1 MQAVERREAGNDGR
15 CETKQVKI
23 PLMRQR
29 QENQD
34 SKVILGYRV
43 NSRTTY
49 AASETKTKSV
59 IKISKGP

>member
-1 MQAVERREAGNDGR
+1 MQAVERREAGNGR
-15 CETKQVKI
+15 CERKQVKI

-34 SKVILGYRV
+34 FKVILGYRV